1 MALRRYLS
9 LVKFSHSVFA
19 LPFALQGAWMA
30 SGGVPE
36 LAALAWVVFCAVTA
50 RTAAMGFNR
59 LLDRRIDAEN
69 PRTRLRELP
78 SGEVS
83 VTGAVLLVAISAV
96 SFVLGAFQLNDLC
109 GYLAVPVLGVLFSY
123 SAFKRFSSLA
133 HLVLGLSLAI
143 APLGAWLAIR
153 GDWQGDLRPVL
164 CLAFGV
170 LLWVAGFDLIY
181 ACQDV
186 DFDRER
192 GLHSIPAR
200 LGTAGALRLAKAFH
214 LFAFTAFCAQGV
226 LLHAGLPFWLGI
238 AAAGALLVW
247 EHRLVRPGDLSKI
260 DAAFFTA
267 NGFVGIGLFIGLA
280 LDFSLGGTV

>member
-1 MALRRYLS
+1 MALRRYFS
-9 LVKFSHSVFA
+9 LVKFSHSIFA

-36 LAALAWVVFCAVTA
+36 LSALVWVVFCAVAA

-69 PRTRLRELP
+69 PRTAMRELP
-78 SGEVS
+78 SGAVS
-83 VTGAVLLVAISAV
+83 TSGAAALVAISAV
-96 SFVLGAFQLNDLC
+96 LFVFGAFRLNPLC
-109 GYLAVPVLGVLFSY
+109 GYLALPVLAVLFSY
-123 SAFKRFSSLA
+123 SAFKRFSSSA

-153 GDWQGDLRPVL
+153 GDFHGDLRPVL
-164 CLAFGV
+164 ALAFGV

-200 LGTAGALRLAKAFH
+200 IGTARALQLAKTFH
-214 LFAFTAFCAQGV
+214 LLAFGAFFAQG
-226 LLHAGLPFWLGI
+226 LLMHAGVPFWLGL
-238 AAAGALLVW
+238 AAAGSLLVW

-267 NGFVGIGLFIGLA
+267 NGWVGVGLFVGLA
-280 LDFSLGGTV
+280 LDLSSLGAA